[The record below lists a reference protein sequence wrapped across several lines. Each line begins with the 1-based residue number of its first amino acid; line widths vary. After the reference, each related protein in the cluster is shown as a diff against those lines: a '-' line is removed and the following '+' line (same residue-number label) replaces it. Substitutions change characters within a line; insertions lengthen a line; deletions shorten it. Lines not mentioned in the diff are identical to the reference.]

1 MEVVFV
7 LRTSSAKQKIGE
19 QHRETATIRFCAIA
33 VVVVVVVVVAVV
45 AAVDCCS
52 PIRDVLFFGYE
63 SFELWPP
70 SINA

>member
-1 MEVVFV
+1 MKVVFV

-19 QHRETATIRFCAIA
+19 QHRETATIRFCAVA
-33 VVVVVVVVVAVV
+33 VVVVVVVVVVV

-52 PIRDVLFFGYE
+52 PIRDVLFFCNE
-63 SFELWPP
+63 SFELRPP